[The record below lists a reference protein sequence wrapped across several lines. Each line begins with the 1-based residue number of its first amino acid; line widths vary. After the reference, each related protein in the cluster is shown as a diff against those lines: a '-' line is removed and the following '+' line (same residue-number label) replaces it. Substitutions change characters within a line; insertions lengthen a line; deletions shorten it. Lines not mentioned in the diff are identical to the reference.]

1 MNEASEVKRLS
12 RIFFIVGAFTLTAF
26 LFAFM
31 PDGWLQAISG
41 WLGYDGF
48 PDSPLAFYLARNL
61 SLMYGFVGVLFVV
74 MSRDMARYLPLAVV
88 LGWCAIALGITQAV
102 ADTMAGLPWWWT
114 VGESVSTIVGGGAL
128 VWLSSITVRT
138 A

>member
-1 MNEASEVKRLS
+1 MNEASHLKRLS
-12 RIFFIVGAFTLTAF
+12 RIFFVVGAFTLTAF

-31 PDGWLQAISG
+31 PSSWLQAISG
-41 WLGYDGF
+41 VLGFDGF

-74 MSRDMARYLPLAVV
+74 MSRDMTRYLPLAVI
-88 LGWCAIALGITQAV
+88 LGWCAIALGIAQAV
-102 ADTMAGLPWWWT
+102 ADAMAGLPWWWT
-114 VGESVSTIVGGGAL
+114 AGESVSTIIGGVLL
-128 VWLSSITVRT
+128 VWLASKRGPD